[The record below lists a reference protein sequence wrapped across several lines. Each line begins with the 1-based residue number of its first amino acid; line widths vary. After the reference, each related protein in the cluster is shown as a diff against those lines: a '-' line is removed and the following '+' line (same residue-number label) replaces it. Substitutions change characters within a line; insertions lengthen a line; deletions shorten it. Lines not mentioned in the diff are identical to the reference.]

1 MKAAV
6 YYETGDP
13 SVFKFEE
20 VPDPI
25 CGPWDIVIDVKAIS
39 IEGGDVL
46 NRAGGPMPAVP
57 HIVGYDAAGVIC
69 QVGEKVTDRQVGQ
82 RVTTLNQFGS
92 HAEKRA
98 LNSRDSWVIP
108 DNVSFEEAAC
118 VPVTFGTA
126 HDCLFEFGHLKAGE
140 TILVQAG
147 ASGVGIVAVQLAKHA
162 GARVLTTASSYER
175 LERLKEYGMDVG
187 INYVEKDL
195 IAEVK
200 RLTDDQGVDLVIDG
214 IGGEVLQKSIE
225 AARHRGRII
234 SYGQAGRNFRRIDV
248 SSLTMGNKTLTGV
261 FLGAEMATERVQ
273 KMIDQ
278 LLKDIGSGSIRVPLD
293 RKFSLAQAAEAHA
306 FIESRQA
313 VGRVL
318 LIP

>member
-13 SVFKFEE
+13 GVLKYEE
-20 VPDPI
+20 VPDPV

-57 HIVGYDAAGVIC
+57 HIVGYDAAGVVC

-82 RVTTLNQFGS
+82 RVTTLSQFGS

-98 LNSRDSWVIP
+98 SNALTSWVIP

-126 HDCLFEFGHLKAGE
+126 HDCLFEFGRLKAGE
-140 TILVQAG
+140 TVLVQAG
-147 ASGVGIVAVQLAKHA
+147 AGGVGLASIQLAKRA
-162 GARVLTTASSYER
+162 GARVLATASSYKR
-175 LERLKEYGMDVG
+175 LERLTEYGMDEG
-187 INYVEKDL
+187 IDYVEKDL
-195 IAEVK
+195 VEEV
-200 RLTDDQGVDLVIDG
+200 RRMTNGQGADLVIDG
-214 IGGEVLQKSIE
+214 VGGEVLQKSIE

-234 SYGQAGRNFRRIDV
+234 SFGQAGRNFRRIDV
-248 SSLTMGNKTLTGV
+248 SGLTMGDKTLTGV
-261 FLGAEMATERVQ
+261 FLGAEITTDRVK
-273 KMIDQ
+273 KMIEQ
-278 LLKDIGSGSIRVPLD
+278 LLNDIGSGRIRVPLD
-293 RKFSLAQAAEAHA
+293 RKFSLARAADAHA
-306 FIESRQA
+306 YIESRQA

>member
-69 QVGEKVTDRQVGQ
+69 KVGENVTDRQVGQ

-98 LNSRDSWVIP
+98 SNSLNSWIIP
-108 DNVSFEEAAC
+108 DDVSFEEAAS

-195 IAEVK
+195 VAEVK

-225 AARHRGRII
+225 AARYRGRII

-248 SSLTMGNKTLTGV
+248 SGLTMGNKTLTGV

-293 RKFSLAQAAEAHA
+293 RKFSLVQAAEAHA

>member
-69 QVGEKVTDRQVGQ
+69 KVGENVTDRQVGQ

-98 LNSRDSWVIP
+98 SNSLNSWIIP
-108 DNVSFEEAAC
+108 DDVSFEEAAS

-195 IAEVK
+195 VAEVK

-225 AARHRGRII
+225 AARYRGRII

-248 SSLTMGNKTLTGV
+248 SGLTMGNKTLTGV

>member
-13 SVFKFEE
+13 GVFKYEE
-20 VPDPI
+20 VPDPV
-25 CGPWDIVIDVKAIS
+25 CGPRDIVIDVKAIS

-46 NRAGGPMPAVP
+46 SRAGGPMPAVP

-69 QVGEKVTDRQVGQ
+69 QVGEKVSNRQVGQ
-82 RVTTLNQFGS
+82 RVTTLSQFGS

-98 LNSRDSWVIP
+98 LDALTSWIIP

-118 VPVTFGTA
+118 VPVTLGTA
-126 HDCLFEFGHLKAGE
+126 HDCLFEFGRLKAGE
-140 TILVQAG
+140 TVLVQAG
-147 ASGVGIVAVQLAKHA
+147 ASGVGMVAVQLAKHA
-162 GARVLTTASSYER
+162 GARVMTTASSDER
-175 LERLKEYGMDVG
+175 LERLKAYGMDEG

-195 IAEVK
+195 VTEVK

-214 IGGEVLQKSIE
+214 VGGEVLEKSIQ

-248 SSLTMGNKTLTGV
+248 SGLAMGDKTLTGV
-261 FLGAEMATERVQ
+261 FLGAEIATERVR

-278 LLKDIGSGSIRVPLD
+278 LLKDIDSGSIRVPLD

-306 FIESRQA
+306 YIESRQA
-313 VGRVL
+313 VGRVVM
-318 LIP
+318 IP

>member
-13 SVFKFEE
+13 SVFKYEE

-46 NRAGGPMPAVP
+46 NRAGGQMAAVP

-69 QVGEKVTDRQVGQ
+69 QVGEKVTDRQMGQ

-98 LNSRDSWVIP
+98 LSSLTSWVIP

-140 TILVQAG
+140 AVLVQAG
-147 ASGVGIVAVQLAKHA
+147 ASGVGIAAVQLAKQA

-175 LERLKEYGMDVG
+175 LDRLKEYGMDER

-195 IAEVK
+195 VAEVK
-200 RLTDDQGVDLVIDG
+200 RLTDNQGVNLVIDG

-225 AARHRGRII
+225 AAGHRGRII
-234 SYGQAGRNFRRIDV
+234 SFGQAGRNFRRIDV
-248 SSLTMGNKTLTGV
+248 SGLIMGDKTLTGV
-261 FLGAEMATERVQ
+261 FLGAEIATERVQ

-306 FIESRQA
+306 YIESRQA

>member
-13 SVFKFEE
+13 SVFKYEE
-20 VPDPI
+20 VPDPV

-39 IEGGDVL
+39 VEGGDVL
-46 NRAGGPMPAVP
+46 NRAGGPMAAVP
-57 HIVGYDAAGVIC
+57 HIVGYGAAGIIC
-69 QVGEKVTDRQVGQ
+69 QVGEEVTDRHVGQ

-98 LNSRDSWVIP
+98 LNSATSWVIP

-126 HDCLFEFGHLKAGE
+126 NDCLFEFGHLKAGE
-140 TILVQAG
+140 TVLVQAG
-147 ASGVGIVAVQLAKHA
+147 ASGVGIASVQLAKNA
-162 GARVLTTASSYER
+162 GAKVLTTASSYER
-175 LERLKEYGMDVG
+175 LERLKEYGMDEG
-187 INYVEKDL
+187 INYEEKDL
-195 IAEVK
+195 VAEVK
-200 RLTDDQGVDLVIDG
+200 RLTDNKGVDLVIDG
-214 IGGEVLQKSIE
+214 IGGDVLQKSIE
-225 AARHRGRII
+225 AAGHRGRVI
-234 SYGQAGRNFRRIDV
+234 SFGQAGRNFRRIDV
-248 SSLTMGNKTLTGV
+248 SGLIMGDKTLTGV
-261 FLGAEMATERVQ
+261 FLGAEITTERVK

-278 LLKDIGSGSIRVPLD
+278 LLKDIDSGLIRVPLD
-293 RKFSLAQAAEAHA
+293 RIFSLAQAAEAHA
-306 FIESRQA
+306 YIESRQA

>member
-1 MKAAV
+1 MIM
-6 YYETGDP
+6 
-13 SVFKFEE
+13 SVSFSLTYSA
-20 VPDPI
+20 

-46 NRAGGPMPAVP
+46 SRAGGPMPAVP

-98 LNSRDSWVIP
+98 LNYINSWIIP
-108 DNVSFEEAAC
+108 DDVSFEEAAS

-147 ASGVGIVAVQLAKHA
+147 ASGVGMVAVQLAKHA

-195 IAEVK
+195 VAEVK

-278 LLKDIGSGSIRVPLD
+278 LLKDIGSGSIRVPLNQ
-293 RKFSLAQAAEAHA
+293 KYSLAQAAEAHA

>member
-13 SVFKFEE
+13 SVFKYEE
-20 VPDPI
+20 VPDPV

-46 NRAGGPMPAVP
+46 NRSGGPMAAVP
-57 HIVGYDAAGVIC
+57 HIVGYDAAGIIY
-69 QVGEKVTDRQVGQ
+69 QVGEEVTDRQVGQ

-98 LNSRDSWVIP
+98 LNSVTSWVIP

-126 HDCLFEFGHLKAGE
+126 HDCLFEFGHLKSGE
-140 TILVQAG
+140 TVLVQAG
-147 ASGVGIVAVQLAKHA
+147 ASGVGIAAVQLAKHA

-175 LERLKEYGMDVG
+175 LERLKEYGMDEG

-195 IAEVK
+195 VAEVK
-200 RLTDDQGVDLVIDG
+200 RLTDNKGVNLVIDG
-214 IGGEVLQKSIE
+214 IGGDVLQKSIE
-225 AARHRGRII
+225 AAGHRGRVI
-234 SYGQAGRNFRRIDV
+234 SFGQAGRNFRRIDV
-248 SSLTMGNKTLTGV
+248 SGLIMGDKTLTGV
-261 FLGAEMATERVQ
+261 FLGAEITTERVK

-306 FIESRQA
+306 YIESRQA

>member
-6 YYETGDP
+6 YYEIGEP
-13 SVFKFEE
+13 SVFKYEE
-20 VPDPI
+20 VPDPG
-25 CGPWDIVIDVKAIS
+25 CGPRDIVIEIKAIS

-46 NRAGGPMPAVP
+46 NRAGGLMPSVP

-82 RVTTLNQFGS
+82 RVTTLNQYGS

-98 LNSRDSWVIP
+98 LNSITSWIIP

-140 TILVQAG
+140 TVLVQAG
-147 ASGVGIVAVQLAKHA
+147 AGGVGMAAIQLAKHA
-162 GARVLTTASSYER
+162 GASVLATASSDQR
-175 LERLKEYGMDVG
+175 LERLKEYGMDEG

-195 IAEVK
+195 VAEVK
-200 RLTDDQGVDLVIDG
+200 RLTNDLGVDLVVDG
-214 IGGEVLQKSIE
+214 VGGDVLQKSIE

-234 SYGQAGRNFRRIDV
+234 TFGQAGRNFRRIDI
-248 SSLTMGNKTLTGV
+248 SGLSMGDKTLTGV
-261 FLGAEMATERVQ
+261 FLGAEIATERVQ
-273 KMIDQ
+273 RMIGQ
-278 LLKDIGSGSIRVPLD
+278 ILNDIASGSISVPLD
-293 RKFSLAQAAEAHA
+293 RKFPLAQAAEAHA
-306 FIESRQA
+306 YIESRQA